1 MLDGDNH
8 FNPSRK
14 WVSGNRANDEVINQL
29 VADVENLKTRLT
41 RHSHTYNGRMTD
53 K

>member
-1 MLDGDNH
+1 MEGDTLYW
-8 FNPSRK
+8 NPSRK